1 MIAYEHVERNG
12 KTYVHAYST
21 EGLPIRRVGTDRTYK
36 DAVDPLNSNR
46 YYQEVTDEPI
56 EENLPVEPPTEEE
69 QEMQKKYVLT
79 EEQYNNLLQR
89 ITIAENQTSMK
100 ITEVEELKEAIDML
114 LGLEV

>member
-1 MIAYEHVERNG
+1 MIAYEHIERNG
-12 KTYVHAYST
+12 KLYVHAYST
-21 EGLPIRRVGTDRTYK
+21 EGLPIKRVGLDRIYQE
-36 DAVDPLNSNR
+36 AIDPINSNR

-69 QEMQKKYVLT
+69 QELQRKYVLT

-89 ITIAENQTSMK
+89 IATAETQTSMK
-100 ITEVEELKEAIDML
+100 ITEVDDLKEVINAL